1 MKPCENYDWFV
12 GSTSTESTC
21 LSVKLFVNNLADQPI
36 IETYIGIHGTQPTH
50 IYITRYPSNNL
61 GFQLGFEGVSYLVHL
76 RHIENFLAT
85 LTWLT
90 QTKNNKIKKKKKTR
104 TNTSKMDPRN
114 KSWSS
119 EKKNSR
125 NRKPWLLLETL
136 NPTRASESCFN
147 SSASARCCAL
157 LATRK
162 ASARSVTSWVESS
175 RIQKHTSTY
184 LGISFDMIGG

>member
-1 MKPCENYDWFV
+1 MKPYETYDWFV

-21 LSVKLFVNNLADQPI
+21 LSVKLYVNNLADQSI

-76 RHIENFLAT
+76 RHIEKSSNIDMT
-85 LTWLT
+85 HP
-90 QTKNNKIKKKKKTR
+90 NKKQQNKQQTR

-119 EKKNSR
+119 EKKLQRS
-125 NRKPWLLLETL
+125 ETL
-136 NPTRASESCFN
+136 AFFWTLKQRVPQKVVSIPLLQHVAVLCLLHVRQVRGQSPPGSNLAESKN
-147 SSASARCCAL
+147 TLRHI
-157 LATRK
+157 
-162 ASARSVTSWVESS
+162 W
-175 RIQKHTSTY
+175 
-184 LGISFDMIGG
+184 GISFDMISG